1 MAVKKPWDP
10 NDPGYG
16 EPDGPDGPAAPDPN
30 DPNAPLPPATTTSTA
45 TKSYEQI
52 LRDREAAAAAAT
64 NTGTGTLVPNPDPY
78 ATPPPDMPKIT
89 DTPPTQNAGVLD
101 TGGYA
106 KPGYIATNY
115 NQTAVSGYDPTKW
128 ANPLHQTPKYVVGR
142 ILSGYNLNDPTQL
155 QAAMADIAKAYPGT
169 TWAGKDVVNIPGI
182 GNVDVIRDFGGE
194 SGIAWQPESDAVGA
208 ASGSLGGGALTPY
221 GTGTGSSALTSSFA
235 NATSGVP
242 ATTGATATPT
252 TASQIA
258 NGSSSQA
265 LNDASRAAILELL
278 GQKPPTPQELMDSP
292 ENQAYRLAA
301 QRAEERQRAELAEDA
316 AFQGYDNTGYFD
328 TELQGIR
335 QQRGEGEAGFLGEL
349 AVTRMQA
356 QREDLQ
362 FAIAQAQQAGQFDL
376 AQQLQREAMTLDAA
390 IRREQMASTERQSA
404 NDLALREFLGRAGID
419 LDRMR
424 LGEDA
429 RQFNYGYGLDAGR
442 LAETIR
448 QFDKNYVLP
457 KGT

>member
-1 MAVKKPWDP
+1 MAVKKPWDLDYP
-10 NDPGYG
+10 N
-16 EPDGPDGPAAPDPN
+16 EPDYPSPVDQAASN
-30 DPNAPLPPATTTSTA
+30 DPNAPIPPATSTP
-45 TKSYEQI
+45 TQKSYEQI
-52 LRDREAAAAAAT
+52 LAERKAAEDAAAAAANPPPTT
-64 NTGTGTLVPNPDPY
+64 NPPGFDQYGQPKTQPDP
-78 ATPPPDMPKIT
+78 T
-89 DTPPTQNAGVLD
+89 TPPTTTTPTPDTSAWD

-106 KPGYIATNY
+106 KPAYTSTNY
-115 NQTAVSGYDPTKW
+115 NQQAVSGYDPAKW
-128 ANPLHQTPKYVVGR
+128 ANPAHQTPKYVVGR

-155 QAAMADIAKAYPGT
+155 QTAMADIAKAYPGT
-169 TWAGKDVVNIPGI
+169 TWAGKDVINVPGI

-208 ASGSLGGGALTPY
+208 AGGTLGGTALSPY
-221 GTGTGSSALTSSFA
+221 GSSALTSSFSS
-235 NATSGVP
+235 TSGVP
-242 ATTGATATPT
+242 ATGTSSSAT
-252 TASQIA
+252 TASQVA
-258 NGSSSQA
+258 SGSSDPA

-278 GQKPPTPQELMDSP
+278 QRDPPTPQELMDSP

-316 AFQGYDNTGYFD
+316 AFQGYDNTGFFD

-349 AVTRMQA
+349 AVSRMQA

-376 AQQLQREAMTLDAA
+376 AQQLQREAMSLDAA
-390 IRREQMASTERQSA
+390 IRREQMASTERMTA

-419 LDRMR
+419 LDRLR
-424 LGEDA
+424 LGEDS
-429 RQFNYGYGLDAGR
+429 RQFNYGYGLDAAR
-442 LAETIR
+442 LNETIR